1 MIIKKFQA
9 ETEDAAILQAK
20 EELGNNAVVVNI
32 KTLKPRGIMGLFKKP
47 TVEVTAALEEKD
59 NVQDKIKP
67 AAVQDNAGKDMIKAI
82 DEIRLREERKQ
93 QHEST
98 QKETVT
104 RVKKGERNPYI
115 KQLENSKEQVS
126 KDDKELEKKLE
137 SLQQLLEEN
146 LSKKEEVQD
155 FWKLRKKKLK
165 LKYMRS

>member
-67 AAVQDNAGKDMIKAI
+67 AAVQDNAGKDMIKAMQYVFPFSLNWCYDKTI
-82 DEIRLREERKQ
+82 KREYK
-93 QHEST
+93 
-98 QKETVT
+98 
-104 RVKKGERNPYI
+104 NP
-115 KQLENSKEQVS
+115 KTKTT
-126 KDDKELEKKLE
+126 
-137 SLQQLLEEN
+137 
-146 LSKKEEVQD
+146 
-155 FWKLRKKKLK
+155 
-165 LKYMRS
+165 